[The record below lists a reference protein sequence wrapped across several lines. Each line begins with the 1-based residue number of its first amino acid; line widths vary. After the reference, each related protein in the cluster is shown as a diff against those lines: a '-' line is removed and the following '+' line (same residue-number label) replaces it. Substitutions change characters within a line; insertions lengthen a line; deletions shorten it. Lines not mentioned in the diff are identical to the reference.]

1 MIGVFIFSL
10 WTAVAI
16 VGLYGMKEEEE
27 DNRCE
32 N

>member
-1 MIGVFIFSL
+1 MIGVLIFSL

-27 DNRCE
+27 CE